1 MSGDGGFLFSA
12 TELETA
18 VRQGCN
24 FTHIVWQDG
33 YYDMVK
39 EQMIKKYNRYSAV
52 TLGTIDTVKF
62 AESFGATGF
71 KVQNPQ
77 ELGSILEQAIATQGP
92 SIVEIPIDY
101 RDNPK
106 LFQSAH
112 SHFQN
117 TLH

>member
-77 ELGSILEQAIATQGP
+77 
-92 SIVEIPIDY
+92 
-101 RDNPK
+101 
-106 LFQSAH
+106 
-112 SHFQN
+112 
-117 TLH
+117 